1 MDNYKLSRDRAQ
13 AYFLGFDQ
21 AAIAKNWCLKTD
33 ETSIYVEFFGK
44 IGRAHV

>member
-21 AAIAKNWCLKTD
+21 AAIAKKLVFED
-33 ETSIYVEFFGK
+33 G
-44 IGRAHV
+44 